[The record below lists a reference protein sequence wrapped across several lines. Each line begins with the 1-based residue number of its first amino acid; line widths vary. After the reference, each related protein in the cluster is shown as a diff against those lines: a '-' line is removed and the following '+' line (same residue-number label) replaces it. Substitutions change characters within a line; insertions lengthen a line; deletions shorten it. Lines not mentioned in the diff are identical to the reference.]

1 MFHLCRKT
9 ECLVHAKQIQVCEMR
24 CCPAWR
30 GQRDRGFLLQQL
42 AALVRQPP
50 RANPGP
56 ERLQRTGEEIW
67 CRSVSQKCPAFPRK
81 RKFIEAA
88 SPRPERWG
96 HCGYACPGGVAN
108 PGRLTQKRRH
118 LGRRSCEIRLGGQG
132 QNRTADTRIFSPRIN
147 KLCYFLVLRTVTI
160 FLHFTSVPTC
170 SPNLP
175 PNQSGLFRWR
185 RVE

>member
-1 MFHLCRKT
+1 MSHLNEMFHLRRKT

-118 LGRRSCEIRLGGQG
+118 VGRRSCEIRLGGQG
-132 QNRTADTRIFSPRIN
+132 QNRTADTRIFSPLLYRLSYLA
-147 KLCYFLVLRTVTI
+147 KEGAL
-160 FLHFTSVPTC
+160 
-170 SPNLP
+170 
-175 PNQSGLFRWR
+175 
-185 RVE
+185 